1 MTSTDTTQRVADE
14 LEIRNL
20 LAQLTYLADTVTDAD
35 LDAYLD
41 LFTEDA
47 TWAVLSDGIL
57 GAQERRGRDQIL
69 EGVRERRRDG
79 MQGPG
84 TSTRHALHTVQVRF
98 ASADEAWAT
107 CYWHYYKETTS
118 PSPVLAGMGEY
129 RNRVVRTPAG
139 WRLARREI
147 VPG

>member
-20 LAQLTYLADTVTDAD
+20 LAQLTYLADTVTDTD
-35 LDAYLD
+35 LDTYLD

-47 TWAVLSDGIL
+47 TWAVVQDGIL

-69 EGVRERRRDG
+69 EGVLERRRDG
-79 MQGPG
+79 IQGPG
-84 TSTRHALHTVQVRF
+84 TSTRHALHTIHIRF
-98 ASADEAWAT
+98 DSDDQAWAT
-107 CYWHYYKETTS
+107 CYWHYYSQTTS

-129 RNRVVRTPAG
+129 RNRMVRTPAG

>member
-1 MTSTDTTQRVADE
+1 MTSTNLQAVTDE

-20 LAQLTYLADTVTDAD
+20 LAHLTYLADTVTDAD
-35 LDAYLD
+35 LDSYLS
-41 LFTEDA
+41 LFTDDA

-57 GAQERRGRDQIL
+57 GAQERKGRDEIL
-69 EGVRERRRDG
+69 DGVRERRSAG
-79 MQGPG
+79 IQGPG
-84 TSTRHALHTVQVRF
+84 TATRHALHTIHVRF
-98 ASADEAWAT
+98 ESPDEAWAT

-118 PSPVLAGMGEY
+118 QSPVLAGMGEY

>member
-1 MTSTDTTQRVADE
+1 VTSIDVTQRVADE

-35 LDAYLD
+35 IDTYLD
-41 LFTEDA
+41 LFTDDA
-47 TWAVLSDGIL
+47 TWAVMSDGIV

-69 EGVRERRRDG
+69 EGVLERRRDG
-79 MQGPG
+79 IQGPG
-84 TSTRHALHTVQVRF
+84 TSTRHALHTIHVRF
-98 ASADEAWAT
+98 DSTDEAWAT
-107 CYWHYYKETTS
+107 CYWQYYKETTS
-118 PSPVLAGMGEY
+118 PSPVLAGLGEY

-139 WRLARREI
+139 WRLARREL